1 MQSIKMH
8 SIDNVMNL
16 VHTSNI

>member
-8 SIDNVMNL
+8 SIDDVINL
-16 VHTSNI
+16 VHTYNI